1 MRQITILK
9 SSSLRYSDGFGNR
22 KLNLNASHE
31 TGGGDKPYLISVVKK
46 IMYIVHVHKC
56 HKIVYKSNATSS
68 FHFLFS
74 DFDGII

>member
-1 MRQITILK
+1 MKQ
-9 SSSLRYSDGFGNR
+9 
-22 KLNLNASHE
+22 
-31 TGGGDKPYLISVVKK
+31 GGGGKPYLISVVKK
-46 IMYIVHVHKC
+46 IMYIVHIHKC